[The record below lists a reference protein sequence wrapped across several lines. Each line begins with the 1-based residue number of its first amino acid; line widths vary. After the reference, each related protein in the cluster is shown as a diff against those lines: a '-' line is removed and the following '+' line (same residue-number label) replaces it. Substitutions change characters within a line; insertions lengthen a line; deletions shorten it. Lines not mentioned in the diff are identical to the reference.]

1 MDQAVWS
8 FDGVFA
14 LKYERLCLA
23 LPQAQDSNKAALTEG
38 LSH

>member
-38 LSH
+38 LSD